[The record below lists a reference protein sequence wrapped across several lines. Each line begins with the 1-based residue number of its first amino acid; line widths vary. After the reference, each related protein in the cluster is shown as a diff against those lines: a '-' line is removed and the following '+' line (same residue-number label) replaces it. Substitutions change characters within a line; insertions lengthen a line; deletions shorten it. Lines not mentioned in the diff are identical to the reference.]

1 VIVRILGEGQW
12 ELSDDDVAEL
22 NAHDA
27 VIEAAIETGDEETFR
42 SGLAGLIAAVRSRG
56 TVVADDSLAESD
68 LILPMA
74 DATIEEVREMLSGE
88 GLIPG

>member
-1 VIVRILGEGQW
+1 MIVRILGEGQW

-27 VIEAAIETGDEETFR
+27 VIETAIETGDEETFR
-42 SGLAGLIAAVRSRG
+42 SGLTALIAAVRSRG
-56 TVVADDSLAESD
+56 TAVADDSLEESD